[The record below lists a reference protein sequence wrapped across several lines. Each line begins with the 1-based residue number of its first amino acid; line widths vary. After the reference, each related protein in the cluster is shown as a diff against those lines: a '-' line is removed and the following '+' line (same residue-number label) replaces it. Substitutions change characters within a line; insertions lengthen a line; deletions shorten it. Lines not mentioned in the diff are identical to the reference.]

1 MATSNPDTLSAA
13 STSAASATL
22 TKPKSRVPH
31 VVIVGGGFA
40 GLYAARLLGK
50 SKLRTRVT
58 LLDRRN
64 HHLFQPLLY
73 QVATAALSAGEIAI
87 PIRAVLSRYN
97 NVQVFLAEVVG
108 IDVEKKMIKLADGEM
123 DYDYLILAAGAQTAY
138 FGHDDWAKI
147 APGLKSVE
155 DALDI
160 RRRILCA
167 FEAAER
173 MEADCE
179 ERRELLTFVV
189 VGGGPTGVEMAG
201 AIAEIARQTLK
212 HDFRTIDPTH
222 TRVVLVQSGDRVLGE
237 YPEALSA
244 SAKKQL
250 ENIGVEVKLGPRV
263 TDIENDRVV
272 VGSEVIP
279 TRTII
284 WTAGVSA
291 SPLGKT
297 LNATVDKAG
306 RVPVEPDLSIVGHPE
321 VFVVGDLSSYTHQTG
336 QPLPGL
342 SPVAI
347 KQGERAAK
355 NILADVARK
364 PRQKFK
370 FLDKGA
376 MATIGRGAAVAN
388 MFNKVQL
395 SGFLAW
401 VSWLFVHV
409 YFLIGFYNRI
419 IVMFR
424 WGWAY
429 FGKNRGARIITGG
442 SCDLSAS
449 SATTLPVERAASS
462 DAKPFDA
469 AASGS
474 VHPLPAPAHGTIQGP
489 QGAAA

>member
-1 MATSNPDTLSAA
+1 MATST
-13 STSAASATL
+13 STSTDSTSSTSSPSPAPLKST
-22 TKPKSRVPH
+22 SRVPH

-40 GLYAARLLGK
+40 GLYAARVLGK
-50 SKLRTRVT
+50 SKVRTRVT

-87 PIRAVLSRYN
+87 PIRAVMSRYN
-97 NVQVFLAEVVG
+97 NVQVFLAEVTG
-108 IDVEKKMIKLADGEM
+108 IDVDQKKIKLADGEM

-138 FGHDDWAKI
+138 FGHDAWAKI

-173 MEADCE
+173 MPTDCE

-189 VGGGPTGVEMAG
+189 VGGGPTGVELAG

-237 YPEALSA
+237 YPAALSA

-263 TDIENDRVV
+263 TDIESDKVV
-272 VGSEVIP
+272 MGTETIP

-297 LNATVDKAG
+297 LNASVDKAG
-306 RVPVEPDLSIVGHPE
+306 RVSVEPDLSIAGHPE
-321 VFVVGDLSSYTHQTG
+321 VFVTGDLSSFTHQTG

-355 NILADVARK
+355 NILADVAHK

-388 MFNKVQL
+388 MFNRVQL

-401 VSWLFVHV
+401 LSWLLVHI

-429 FGKNRGARIITGG
+429 VGKNRGARIITGG
-442 SCDLSAS
+442 ACDLSDS
-449 SATTLPVERAASS
+449 PDTTIPVERVASS
-462 DAKPFDA
+462 DAKPFDSSA
-469 AASGS
+469 NSHALPTPAS
-474 VHPLPAPAHGTIQGP
+474 GTIQGP
-489 QGAAA
+489 QGAPA